1 MTCSSSVGVTRIGP
15 HNAILATIER
25 AEEWSRG
32 PVIGCCAPHGPYRR
46 PTRYV
51 NQRRDIAASRSGHI
65 VRTFTAVFE
74 RCSDGGNVPAAGRHY
89 DILAVTEFSHIRPP
103 RLLCELFGRVSVS
116 SSLATARSQLT
127 IGSAAMQAEG

>member
-1 MTCSSSVGVTRIGP
+1 MQLICGRQESRP

-32 PVIGCCAPHGPYRR
+32 LVIGCCAPHGFYRR

-51 NQRRDIAASRSGHI
+51 NQRRGIAASRSGHI

-74 RCSDGGNVPAAGRHY
+74 RCSDGGNVPAAGRY
-89 DILAVTEFSHIRPP
+89 YRILVVTEFSQIRPP
-103 RLLCELFGRVSVS
+103 RLLCELPRP
-116 SSLATARSQLT
+116 SLEELLTGHSARS
-127 IGSAAMQAEG
+127 ARNW